1 MMTRTREGRENV
13 ASDSTTGDGSSTQ
26 DDAYEGDESVEQLF
40 RRLLPSSETAVTY
53 VPFNGKEQIAVCRP
67 FLQIRSVSFI
77 KLSELTFTTSFYQ
90 LTATKKLS

>member
-13 ASDSTTGDGSSTQ
+13 ALDSTTGDGSSTQ
-26 DDAYEGDESVEQLF
+26 DDAYGGDESVEQLF

-67 FLQIRSVSFI
+67 FLQTKSGFI
-77 KLSELTFTTSFYQ
+77 DQAKRTKFNDKFLPTFDY
-90 LTATKKLS
+90 